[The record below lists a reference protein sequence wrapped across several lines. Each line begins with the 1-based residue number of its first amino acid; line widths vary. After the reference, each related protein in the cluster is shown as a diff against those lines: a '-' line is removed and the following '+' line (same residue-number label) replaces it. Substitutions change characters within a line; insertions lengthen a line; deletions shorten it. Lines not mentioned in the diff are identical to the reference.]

1 VLAHV
6 GLTPASR
13 LAGDWHAPIGVLL
26 GATVVTFLFAQ
37 AFVRLRRRGRADLAP
52 WTRPLLFGAGMTL
65 AVLPLVSPLDAVGD
79 GYLLS
84 AHMLQHV
91 LIGDVA
97 PVLLVLAVRG
107 PLVFFLL
114 PPALLG
120 PLARFHPL
128 RALLAFVLRPLVSF
142 SLWASAMLVWH
153 LPSAYD
159 GAIRHPL
166 VHDAEHLSFV
176 LAGTLAWTQLLDP
189 ARRERLTR
197 GGKIGFALGM
207 IALGHPVMD
216 VLLFSPS
223 SVYRPYADQPHRVF
237 GLSVLTDQKLAGT
250 VMLVVQLL
258 TLGVFVGVQLAPLLR
273 RRTQARVPAQGRA

>member
-1 VLAHV
+1 MLAHV

-142 SLWASAMLVWH
+142 SLWAAAMLVWH

-189 ARRERLTR
+189 ARRERLT
-197 GGKIGFALGM
+197 LM
-207 IALGHPVMD
+207 T
-216 VLLFSPS
+216 
-223 SVYRPYADQPHRVF
+223 RPAIEF
-237 GLSVLTDQKLAGT
+237 ETD
-250 VMLVVQLL
+250 
-258 TLGVFVGVQLAPLLR
+258 PLLGLGEFGIQTGEVEQYNDVRAPSCGEPIVRFISDRAGHGTR
-273 RRTQARVPAQGRA
+273 RQMSDAITPGCSA

>member
-13 LAGDWHAPIGVLL
+13 LAGDWHAPIGVLAAAII
-26 GATVVTFLFAQ
+26 ATLLFAH
-37 AFVRLRRRGRADLAP
+37 AFVRLRRRGRPDLAP
-52 WTRPLLFGAGMTL
+52 WTRALLFAGGMSL

-114 PPALLG
+114 PTTVLR
-120 PLARFHPL
+120 PLAAFRPL
-128 RALLAFVLRPLVSF
+128 RELLSFVLRPLVSF
-142 SLWASAMLVWH
+142 SLWAAVTLAWH

-159 GAIRHPL
+159 AAIRHPL

-189 ARRERLTR
+189 ARGERLTR

-223 SVYRPYADQPHRVF
+223 SVYPPYADQRHRVF

-273 RRTQARVPAQGRA
+273 RRTQARVAAQGRA